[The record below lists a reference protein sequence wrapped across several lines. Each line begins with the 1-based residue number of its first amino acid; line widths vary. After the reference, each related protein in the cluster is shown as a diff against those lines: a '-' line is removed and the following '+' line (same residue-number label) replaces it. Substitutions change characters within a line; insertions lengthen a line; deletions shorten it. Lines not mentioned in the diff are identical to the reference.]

1 MNNDFVPYELAVKL
15 KEKGFREECL
25 YSFNYLNEIVANK
38 LYNDE
43 DFVTTEDLYHCVN
56 FGDRVDAP
64 TISQVLKW
72 LRKKKDIYVQ
82 VEYINNKCFGSVII
96 RRTTGGVIV
105 SYKDDKFH
113 YSDSETLSHEEYEQ
127 AALAGIEYVI
137 DNLI

>member
-1 MNNDFVPYELAVKL
+1 MNEDFVSFELAKKL
-15 KEKGFREECL
+15 KEKGFDEPCINAANK
-25 YSFNYLNEIVANK
+25 FGCTYLNGWCEYLDNR
-38 LYNDE
+38 DGE
-43 DFVTTEDLYHCVN
+43 DITLSDLKD
-56 FGDRVDAP
+56 GDYLLP

-72 LRKKKDIYVQ
+72 LREKKDIYVQ

-127 AALAGIEYVI
+127 ATLAGIEYVI